1 MSSLYGICV
10 SNKALNKNE
19 LKNYKEKKI
28 NWNKVILQ

>member
-19 LKNYKEKKI
+19 LKNYKEKRLTEI
-28 NWNKVILQ
+28 